1 MFPVRQRTVGRG
13 GNLHPASFNRRQF
26 VGALATASAGI
37 ALLPTALP
45 AAADIPMQA
54 EIFFEPHIPTALRR
68 ALDYAGD
75 DGFVASMPQL
85 LHARTH
91 APFDNIIWNTW
102 FTANSEESVVTTP
115 QGNHVVVAVH
125 GGGIFGSP
133 ERFER
138 SLHADLDHHNSE
150 GLTGQ
155 TAAKITTREAHDLLD
170 GHLPDGTGFPV
181 YPFAEFR
188 RGIANLPRRYG
199 VILDFAVARRSKR
212 GYEKFEVLKDDPNM
226 IVRAGGVEANIAY
239 LDKFKSRHD
248 TERMG
253 NWHPFN
259 RIDPDVPQ
267 TRIPFLAGNRG
278 GIGSEGENQ
287 GLGWGYDAEYGMGGD
302 ASMVDMARYVAV
314 APRAVA
320 TSLRDLDFRP

>member
-1 MFPVRQRTVGRG
+1 M
-13 GNLHPASFNRRQF
+13 SRRRF
-26 VGALATASAGI
+26 AGVLTAAAAGAAAM
-37 ALLPTALP
+37 P
-45 AAADIPMQA
+45 AAWAGAPDVRMQA

-115 QGNHVVVAVH
+115 QGSHVVVAVH

-138 SLHADLDHHNSE
+138 SLHADLDRRNTE

-155 TAAKITTREAHDLLD
+155 TAAKITTAEAHDLLN
-170 GHLPDGTGFPV
+170 GRLPDGTLFPV
-181 YPFAEFR
+181 YPFAEFKS
-188 RGIANLPRRYG
+188 GIANLPGRYG
-199 VILDFAVARRSKR
+199 VILEFEMARRSKR
-212 GYEKFEVLKDDPNM
+212 GYEEFEILKDDPNM
-226 IVRAGGVEANIAY
+226 IVRAGGVEPNIAY
-239 LDKFKSRHD
+239 LDRFRSRHD
-248 TERMG
+248 TELMG

-259 RIDPDVPQ
+259 RIDPSVPQ

-278 GIGSEGENQ
+278 GIGSEGRNQ

-302 ASMVDMARYVAV
+302 ASMVGMARYVAV

-320 TSLRDLDFRP
+320 AGLRDLDFEP